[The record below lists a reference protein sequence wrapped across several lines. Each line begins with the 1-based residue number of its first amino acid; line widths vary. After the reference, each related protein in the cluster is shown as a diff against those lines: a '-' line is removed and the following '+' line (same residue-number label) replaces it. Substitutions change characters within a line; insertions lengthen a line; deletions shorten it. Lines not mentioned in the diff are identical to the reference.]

1 MASFT
6 PTITIAE
13 PRTTLG
19 GNGAPPPTRD
29 GGDDGRS
36 DYGSSQFHV
45 RLRRARLGMGVALS
59 GIAMI
64 FVSFTSAYVVRQGL
78 PTLDPRTGALV
89 HDWIPVQ
96 LPRLLLINTFVLLFS
111 GVTMELAR
119 RQAVRDAAMA
129 RTGGGRAAASASAS
143 NQISWLS
150 LTIVL
155 GLAFLAGQWMAWR
168 QLAAT
173 GFYVATSPSSSF
185 VYLLTGMH
193 GLHLLGGVFALLF
206 AGAASVLRRPIASQV
221 ILLDVTGW
229 YWHFMGI
236 LWIYIFCLM
245 EFAG

>member
-1 MASFT
+1 MAIFT
-6 PTITIAE
+6 PTVSIGE
-13 PRTTLG
+13 PVTTLG
-19 GNGAPPPTRD
+19 GNGAPPPVRD

-36 DYGSSQFHV
+36 NYGSHSFDI

-96 LPRLLLINTFVLLFS
+96 LPRLLLVNTLVLLFS

-119 RQAVRDAAMA
+119 RQAAREAAMA
-129 RTGGGRAAASASAS
+129 RAAGASTAPASAS
-143 NQISWLS
+143 NQISWLA
-150 LTIVL
+150 LTVVL
-155 GLAFLAGQWMAWR
+155 GLAFLTGQWMAWR
-168 QLAAT
+168 ELAAT
-173 GFYVATSPSSSF
+173 GFYMATSPSSSF

-206 AGAASVLRRPIASQV
+206 AGPASVLRRPIASQV

-229 YWHFMGI
+229 CWHFMAL